1 MWERD
6 GRWSVMCSEK
16 TLDEAAK
23 DARYAMLSFLKKRVD
38 IPNDDLIMMLSL
50 VGDTAVC
57 QVVDPLQTVRFTLR
71 QRIGDVT
78 F

>member
-23 DARYAMLSFLKKRVD
+23 DARYAMLRFLKKRVD
-38 IPNDDLIMMLSL
+38 IPNDDLTMLLSL
-50 VGDTAVC
+50 IGDTAVC